1 MHPGLPHSGP
11 VSPLDLPPYPFA
23 PAPGPAAF
31 PNRTVHLLG
40 RRLTLMTVPAI
51 VGAIAATI
59 REERRLIVGHYN
71 VHGFNLSMQLPWFHD
86 FLQQADITHC
96 DGMGIIKALGFLG
109 VQLPQH
115 YRVSYSLLMP
125 ALLREC
131 DRQGFKLF
139 LLGAKPA
146 ALESALTTL
155 RQQYPNASFAGQH
168 GYFDRD
174 DPQDNLRVI
183 QAINTARPH
192 ILLVGM
198 GMPLQEAWVSNHQA
212 QLQAN
217 AILMGGAI
225 IDRLAGQVSDCP
237 GLISNVGLE
246 WAYRLAKEPRRL
258 GARYV
263 IGNPAFISQIL
274 LAKLL
279 GLYDVV
285 DLDEPIAQQAVVAA
299 LSQSPSRR
307 AQKRLGEYLVEAG
320 LLTPQHIRQALLHQR
335 DSGQRLGEILVAQG
349 CLQEATVNFMVAHGA
364 LEAADQ
370 ARPPAQ
376 QPMTHYAG
384 RHPDSRDPAMGLA
397 PSPTGESSPID
408 SPRQPMPKR
417 LGEYLVEAGLSTPK
431 HIHQALEQQQ
441 HSSQR
446 LGEILVAQG
455 AVRPETVEFL
465 VAYLPSP
472 SAAVSRVP
480 G

>member
-1 MHPGLPHSGP
+1 MHPSLPSSHSP
-11 VSPLDLPPYPFA
+11 ALLKFFPSVTARDAASNSAHSLASNPF
-23 PAPGPAAF
+23 PD
-31 PNRTVHLLG
+31 RTVHLLG

-59 REERRLIVGHYN
+59 EEERRLIVGHYN
-71 VHGFNLSMQLPWFHD
+71 VHGFNLSMQLPWFHE
-86 FLQQADITHC
+86 FLQAADITHC

-109 VQLPQH
+109 VQLPQQ

-131 DRQGFKLF
+131 DRRGFKLF

-146 ALESALTTL
+146 TLEAALSNL
-155 RQQYPNASFAGQH
+155 RQQYPNARFEGQH
-168 GYFDRD
+168 GYFNRD
-174 DPQDNLRVI
+174 DPQANVRVV
-183 QAINTARPH
+183 QAINAAQPN

-198 GMPLQEAWVSNHQA
+198 GMPLQEAWVSAHLG
-212 QLQAN
+212 QLQVN
-217 AILMGGAI
+217 AVLMGGAI

-237 GLISNVGLE
+237 GLLSNIGLE

-258 GARYV
+258 GARYL
-263 IGNPAFISQIL
+263 IGNPAFVSQVL

-285 DLDEPIAQQAVVAA
+285 DLGDPLAQQSRVAA
-299 LSQSPSRR
+299 LAQSPSRR

-320 LLTPQHIRQALLHQR
+320 LLTPQHIRQALMHQR

-364 LEAADQ
+364 LEASDWTNIPQRRDYPDGRPFAPPGPAIQ
-370 ARPPAQ
+370 AFRPA
-376 QPMTHYAG
+376 
-384 RHPDSRDPAMGLA
+384 
-397 PSPTGESSPID
+397 
-408 SPRQPMPKR
+408 PKR

-431 HIHQALEQQQ
+431 HIHQALEQQR

-455 AVRPETVEFL
+455 AVRPETVAFL

-472 SAAVSRVP
+472 STAASPLP